1 MATTPPEET
10 KSIAAELEAPELPPF
25 VSSAAKKVEDAL
37 PVAAIVG
44 DVAGDIDP
52 IGPLIQKINPE
63 NITALSNGI
72 AKITLDAGTATS
84 VIMDATGRLINS
96 SGKVIGSLVKGT
108 TQIVDTT
115 GKVVTNIS
123 EETLKTL
130 KDLGVKAVG
139 VVGKAVDTAIK
150 AGSEVAKAA
159 IQEFGETAKTAIN
172 AGAGVINNAVNKGAG
187 VINNAVDKGASVVTV
202 GIESMKARTIANDRN
217 KMIKWIVGAVV
228 VAIIIIVVIVEA
240 SKPKKMTN
248 NMSTPV
254 EFDQNYNPESQSC
267 FTEKEYKYY
276 NELAI

>member
-1 MATTPPEET
+1 MATTKPKET
-10 KSIAAELEAPELPPF
+10 ESIADKLEESELPIYNGSPF
-25 VSSAAKKVEDAL
+25 VSPAL
-37 PVAAIVG
+37 PVAAIASTVEKG
-44 DVAGDIDP
+44 AEMADP
-52 IGPLIQKINPE
+52 IYQVLKQTLTPE
-63 NITALSNGI
+63 NIGKVIDQAVPILNAAT
-72 AKITLDAGTATS
+72 GTVVGT
-84 VIMDATGRLINS
+84 IDATGRLINS
-96 SGKVIGSLVKGT
+96 SGEVVGALVKGT
-108 TQIVDTT
+108 TQIVDSA

-130 KDLGVKAVG
+130 KGLGVKAVS
-139 VVGKAVDTAIK
+139 VVGKAVNTAITS
-150 AGSEVAKAA
+150 A
-159 IQEFGETAKTAIN
+159 
-172 AGAGVINNAVNKGAG
+172 AG

-202 GIESMKARTIANDRN
+202 GIKSMKERTIANDRN

-254 EFDQNYNPESQSC
+254 EFDQNYNPESQPC

>member
-1 MATTPPEET
+1 MATTKPKET
-10 KSIAAELEAPELPPF
+10 ESIAEGLANDGLPPF
-25 VSSAAKKVEDAL
+25 VSSAANTAAKDI

-96 SGKVIGSLVKGT
+96 SGQVIGSLVKGT

-115 GKVVTNIS
+115 GKVFTNIS

-150 AGSEVAKAA
+150 EGSAVAKAA

-172 AGAGVINNAVNKGAG
+172 AGAGVINNAV
-187 VINNAVDKGASVVTV
+187 DKGASVAKT
-202 GIESMKARTIANDRN
+202 GIKNLTSAYETKKKADTLKSI
-217 KMIKWIVGAVV
+217 IKYAIIGVIVL
-228 VAIIIIVVIVEA
+228 AIIIVIAVVA

-254 EFDQNYNPESQSC
+254 EFDQNYNPESQPC